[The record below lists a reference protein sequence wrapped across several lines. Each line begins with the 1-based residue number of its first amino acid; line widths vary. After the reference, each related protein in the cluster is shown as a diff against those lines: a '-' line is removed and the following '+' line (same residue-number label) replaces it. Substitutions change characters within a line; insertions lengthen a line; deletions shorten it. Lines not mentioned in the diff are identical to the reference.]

1 MENIIKAVIDD
12 MHTKLSDMLDL
23 DGANNFGYDLD
34 GSDLHHELCNTHYFI
49 IGRQKA
55 IDFIGDN
62 AFQAMHIIKE
72 YEQSNFGEMTT
83 DISEPEKVVNMLA
96 YIIGEQV
103 LSYSDHLSDNCWDRG
118 LTVEDLQKIQNQISL
133 IDPVTIKEAA

>member
-12 MHTKLSDMLDL
+12 MHDKLSDHVGLDVE
-23 DGANNFGYDLD
+23 GAE
-34 GSDLHHELCNTHYFI
+34 LHHELCNTDYFI

-55 IDFIGDN
+55 IDFVGDN

-72 YEQSNFGEMTT
+72 YEQTNFGEMTT
-83 DISEPEKVVNMLA
+83 DVSEPEKVVNMLA
-96 YIIGEQV
+96 YIIGEHV
-103 LSYSDHLSDNCWDRG
+103 LSFSDHLRDNCWDTK
-118 LTVEDLQKIQNQISL
+118 LTVDDLQKIQNQISL

>member
-1 MENIIKAVIDD
+1 MENIYKHVIDD
-12 MHTKLSDMLDL
+12 MHDKLSDLVGL
-23 DGANNFGYDLD
+23 AVE
-34 GSDLHHELCNTHYFI
+34 GSELHNELCNTDYFI
-49 IGRQKA
+49 IGRAKA
-55 IDFIGDN
+55 ISFLGDK

-103 LSYSDHLSDNCWDRG
+103 LSYSDHLSDNCWDVG
-118 LTVEDLQKIQNQISL
+118 LTVGDLQKIQNQISL
-133 IDPVTIKEAA
+133 IKPEDMKEAA